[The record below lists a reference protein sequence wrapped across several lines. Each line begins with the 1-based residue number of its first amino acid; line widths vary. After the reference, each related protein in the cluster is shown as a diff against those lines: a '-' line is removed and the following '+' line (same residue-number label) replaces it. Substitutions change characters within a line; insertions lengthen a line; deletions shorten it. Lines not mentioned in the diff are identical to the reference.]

1 MFTQT
6 WKKYLPVII
15 ILLKRSAQGEQILSM
30 NQTDFERAA
39 GGRKMKYSFNNLQL
53 NKGRLNTIEN
63 HSPVAREL
71 ASTLQEDSFTNKF
84 IANQNLEF
92 ALSNDFKLTIRNT
105 TPLPEPTEEITEH
118 EEVNNEG

>member
-15 ILLKRSAQGEQILSM
+15 ILLKRSAQGDQILSM
-30 NQTDFERAA
+30 NHTDFERAA

-53 NKGRLNTIEN
+53 KKAKINTEEK

-71 ASTLQEDSFTNKF
+71 ATVLQEDSITSKL
-84 IANQNLEF
+84 IISQHLEF
-92 ALSNDFKLTIRNT
+92 TLNNDFKLTIRNT
-105 TPLPEPTEEITEH
+105 TPPPEPVEETVV
-118 EEVNNEG
+118 EEDAAI